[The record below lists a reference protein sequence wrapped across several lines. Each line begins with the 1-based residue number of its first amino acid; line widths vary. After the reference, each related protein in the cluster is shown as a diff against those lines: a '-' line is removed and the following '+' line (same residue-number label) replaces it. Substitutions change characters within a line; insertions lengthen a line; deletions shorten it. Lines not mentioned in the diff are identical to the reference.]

1 MTLLSVLL
9 RHSYCLPAA
18 SHVTV
23 QIYCNKHAYPITGVP
38 KVGLTEEDLELLA
51 NFNDVNRGGR
61 EVLKASR
68 RDIGYAI
75 ATKSNA
81 ATTVSGT
88 MILAHAAGRL
98 MK

>member
-1 MTLLSVLL
+1 MPDVSD
-9 RHSYCLPAA
+9 
-18 SHVTV
+18 

-51 NFNDVNRGGR
+51 NPNDDNRGGR

-75 ATKSNA
+75 ASKANA

-98 MK
+98 ML